1 MDQSRSW
8 QETWHCPCARN
19 RSEKDSTRGRTL
31 YPRTASVRYDGDG
44 GADFVDGGRI
54 QRREVVGSDKMI
66 RRPEEAE
73 QDTRGLREFEEISK
87 VSPVGIY
94 IPTLSV

>member
-1 MDQSRSW
+1 MSN
-8 QETWHCPCARN
+8 T
-19 RSEKDSTRGRTL
+19 
-31 YPRTASVRYDGDG
+31 YPRTASVRYDGNG
-44 GADFVDGGRI
+44 GADSIDGGRI
-54 QRREVVGSDKMI
+54 QRREVVGGEETI